1 MTTANTDLLPSSSGP
16 NPRPETARS
25 IRFEIFLVFLIT
37 LGMSGLRSLIDLID
51 ALLAPVP
58 LASQTVA
65 IVVPQAKASTLD
77 LIKQLLSITTG
88 LAWGA
93 LGLYLLWRAGIN
105 IRDRLGLDLRRPWKD
120 LLAGLILAAV
130 VGIPGLG
137 FYLVAHAAGMN
148 LTVAPTVLND
158 IWWRVPVLVLA
169 AIENGFL
176 EEVLVV
182 GYLLTRLEQLQVN
195 RWVALALSAVLRG
208 SYHLYQGFG
217 GFIGNAVMG
226 LVFGAYW
233 QRTRRLWPLV
243 IAHSLIDIVAFV
255 GYGLLKGHLSW
266 LP

>member
-1 MTTANTDLLPSSSGP
+1 MTTANTDFLAPGAAP
-16 NPRPETARS
+16 TPRPETPRS
-25 IRFEIFLVFLIT
+25 IRFELVLVFLIT

-58 LASQTVA
+58 LASQTVT
-65 IVVPQAKASTLD
+65 IVVPQAKAGFLD

-105 IRDRLGLDLRRPWKD
+105 IRERLGLDLRRPGKD
-120 LLAGLILAAV
+120 LLAGLVLAAV
-130 VGIPGLG
+130 IGIPGLG

-158 IWWRVPVLVLA
+158 TWWRVPVLVLA

-182 GYLLTRLEQLQVN
+182 GYLLTRLEQLRVN
-195 RWVALALSAVLRG
+195 RWAALGISAVLRG

-217 GFIGNAVMG
+217 GFLGNAVMG
-226 LVFGAYW
+226 LVFGYYW

-255 GYGLLKGHLSW
+255 GYGLLKGKLSW